1 MVKKIKKKVQRGP
14 KALFAIPLAMAMT
27 ALYGTRRQG
36 KDFRRAFE
44 PLDLLRKGL
53 QLHLEEELII
63 ADRPLSAEEY
73 AGWGFRSKPARLAEM
88 FSKSGVI
95 PMGPPIGAVGESD
108 PESSPRLGVFPMIAL
123 VQEKALGAFSSRLSE
138 EFSELSRVAFQNA
151 VFPALHLI
159 PGYDLLLYLPP
170 CPAQALNHAIESVN
184 VMLREAFE
192 RESIPFPGPF
202 DLFPESALADIPIKE
217 TCFK

>member
-1 MVKKIKKKVQRGP
+1 MVKKIKKKGQRGP

-27 ALYGTRRQG
+27 ALYGTRLQG
-36 KDFRRAFE
+36 KDFRRVFE
-44 PLDLLRKGL
+44 APDFLRKAL

-63 ADRPLSAEEY
+63 ADRPLSADEY

-123 VQEKALGAFSSRLSE
+123 VQEKALGVFSSKLSE

-151 VFPALHLI
+151 VFPALQLI
-159 PGYDLLLYLPP
+159 PGYDL
-170 CPAQALNHAIESVN
+170 
-184 VMLREAFE
+184 
-192 RESIPFPGPF
+192 
-202 DLFPESALADIPIKE
+202 
-217 TCFK
+217 